1 LYTYHDN
8 IPAWNINYLKQHDVL
23 LEFSQGNII
32 YFKGFTKYFSDA
44 IDSFLNG
51 NRFQGQGNIMYLNF
65 QNSYL
70 NMPQWF
76 KDQYSIPLA
85 YETVITNVGIE
96 QGQAVRYGI
105 NSNTYYDIIA
115 EVIDGSLQINAH
127 ESGTYVAPE
136 VSSVTLQ
143 PINR

>member
-1 LYTYHDN
+1 
-8 IPAWNINYLKQHDVL
+8 
-23 LEFSQGNII
+23 
-32 YFKGFTKYFSDA
+32 
-44 IDSFLNG
+44 
-51 NRFQGQGNIMYLNF
+51 
-65 QNSYL
+65 
-70 NMPQWF
+70 MPQWF